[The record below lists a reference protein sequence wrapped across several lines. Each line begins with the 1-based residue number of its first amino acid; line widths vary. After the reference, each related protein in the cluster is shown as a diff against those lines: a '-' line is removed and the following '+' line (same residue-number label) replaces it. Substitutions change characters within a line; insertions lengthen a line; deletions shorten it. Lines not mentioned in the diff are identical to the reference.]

1 VSSSLK
7 ILVTDP
13 DPDYLGI
20 EIFASSGR
28 FSGAAKIYAGL
39 DELTRFAKL
48 LSGFPKSRDDERRYA
63 FGTKDERIAGGYC
76 ALRFYCRDGAGDA
89 AVEVEFE
96 DDDRYYSEASA
107 TFTMFPVLAAEID
120 SFVGQLKSVERARSG
135 EAKIENMG

>member
-1 VSSSLK
+1 LK

-20 EIFASSGR
+20 EIFASSAR
-28 FSGAAKIYAGL
+28 FSRAAKIYAGL
-39 DELTRFAKL
+39 DVLTRFAKL

-63 FGTKDERIAGGYC
+63 FGTKDDGIAGGYC
-76 ALRFYCRDGAGDA
+76 ALRFYCRDGAGHA

-96 DDDRYYSEASA
+96 DDDRYHSEASA

-120 SFVGQLKSVERARSG
+120 SFVAQLKSIERARSG
-135 EAKIENMG
+135 EAKIENTG